1 MNKPSLSLC
10 MIVRDEEEQLPRCL
24 DSVKSV
30 VDEMVIVDTGSTDRT
45 IGIAEQYGAKVI
57 RHQWSNDFA
66 AARNAG
72 LEKAGGDWIL
82 VLDADEVLDS
92 YGCELLPLYMMHPGI
107 EGILF
112 QLHNYL
118 NEDVI
123 WEIMVNPAL
132 RLFRNRPEYRYRHPI
147 HEQVIDSIAA
157 NSEGAALG
165 QTELVIHHYGYGQKQ
180 LQTKQKIQR
189 NRTALE
195 QILVKEPT
203 NAFHLFNRGVNY
215 CQTQEHD
222 KAVDCFRQS
231 RLYGP
236 QDSPFRSAAYLHE
249 IMSLF
254 HLEQVTEAISTAEAG
269 IKEYEDYTDLYH
281 WQGILQLQNEETD
294 AAERAFTRALSLGS
308 SGKYVTE
315 KGNGTFRTLWL
326 MGKLCQDRT
335 QYDQAISY
343 YTAAIEMEPVFYP
356 ALRALAHVLN
366 CCGRE
371 QELIQLMGRLMRVYG
386 PELRVS
392 MLATLAEANCYST
405 ILSITDKKGPHTES
419 MAEALIRFQAL
430 LMTGKLTEAKKF
442 VQSNPVFNQNILY
455 KDEAVQWLTWME
467 KGFSVDKL
475 HLPFTGEQTENE
487 NAAAAWL
494 SFAAKTAKANG
505 HQHTSQSITG
515 RWQAALHKEPQAV
528 QNHYACTLLAETLM
542 HMAESC
548 LIDVHTDMQEEET
561 HQLLFEAR
569 IRLQASER
577 IVHV

>member
-1 MNKPSLSLC
+1 MNKPSLTLC
-10 MIVRDEEEQLPRCL
+10 MIVRNEEAQLPRCL
-24 DSVKSV
+24 DSVKSI
-30 VDEMVIVDTGSTDRT
+30 VDEMIIVDTGSTDRT
-45 IGIAEQYGAKVI
+45 IEIAEQYGAKVF

-72 LEKAGGDWIL
+72 LEKASGDWIL

-92 YGCELLPLYMMHPGI
+92 YGCELLPLYMTHPGI

-112 QLHNYL
+112 QLHNDL
-118 NEDVI
+118 NENRG
-123 WEIMVNPAL
+123 WEIMVNPVL
-132 RLFRNRPEYRYRHPI
+132 RMFRNRSEYRYRYPI

-165 QTELVIHHYGYGQKQ
+165 QTELVIHHDGYGQKQ
-180 LQTKQKIQR
+180 LQTKQKIRR
-189 NRTALE
+189 NRAALE
-195 QILVKEPT
+195 QVLEKEPH
-203 NAFHLFNRGVNY
+203 NAFHLFNMGVNY
-215 CQTQEHD
+215 CQTHEHD

-236 QDSPFRSAAYLHE
+236 QESPFRSAAYLHE

-254 HLEQVTEAISTAEAG
+254 HLQQITEALLTAEAG
-269 IKEYEDYTDLYH
+269 IKEYEDYADLYH

-326 MGKLCQDRT
+326 MGKLYQDSA
-335 QYDQAISY
+335 QFDQAISY
-343 YTAAIEMEPVFYP
+343 FTAAIEMEPVFYP

-371 QELIQLMGRLMRVYG
+371 QELIPLMERLMRVSG
-386 PELRVS
+386 PELRLS

-405 ILSITDKKGPHTES
+405 ILSLTEKKGPHTES

-430 LMTGKLTEAKKF
+430 LMTGKLAEAKKD

-455 KDEAVQWLTWME
+455 KDEAAQWLIWME
-467 KGFSVDKL
+467 NGFSVDKL
-475 HLPFTGEQTENE
+475 QMPFSGEHEENE

-494 SFAAKTAKANG
+494 SFAAKVAKANG
-505 HQHTSQSITG
+505 HQQTAQSITG
-515 RWQAALHKEPQAV
+515 RWQATLHKELQAV
-528 QNHYACTLLAETLM
+528 KNQHACSLLVETLL
-542 HMAESC
+542 HMADDC
-548 LIDVHTDMQEEET
+548 LIDAGADVQEEKQQE
-561 HQLLFEAR
+561 LFVEAR
-569 IRLQASER
+569 IRMQSC
-577 IVHV
+577 